1 MSSRGMA
8 TVRRRLL
15 GIGFIIVVAALVS
28 LSIAMYNKAFTSV
41 VKVNLVTDKL
51 GNQLQVLGDVKVR
64 GLIVGEI
71 RRITPTERGS
81 ELELALDPEK
91 ADLIPRNV
99 SARFIPKTLF
109 GDRYVALQIPRD
121 PASQHLGEGDRI
133 EQDKSAPAVELSQAL
148 DHLLP
153 VLQAVQP
160 QKLSSTLTAISTAL
174 EGRGKQLGT
183 TLVELGKLVE
193 EINPHVPQL
202 THDLRA
208 LVEVSDTYSEAI
220 PDFVSALDDLT
231 VTSRTVYEQRANL
244 SALFTD
250 LTSSSRDLESFL
262 RANSDNLIRLADSS
276 RDTLELLA
284 KYSPSYPC
292 FLAQMASLVDA
303 AGPVFGAGTDSP
315 GLHATLEIVVN
326 KGPYEPG
333 KDEPEFDE
341 HRGPRCY
348 DPAQMGDPFPDQP
361 PDGPLQDGTSHGSA
375 NRSTQDGLLPPANG
389 EQYLTDPN
397 AATSNPVDDLTNT
410 PAEQQFLAQLIA
422 PGMGLRPEQ
431 VPGWSTLL
439 LGPMFRG
446 AEVSFK

>member
-1 MSSRGMA
+1 MSRGAWA

-15 GIGFIIVVAALVS
+15 GVAFIVVVAALVS
-28 LSIAMYNKAFTSV
+28 LSIAMYNKAFTPV
-41 VKVNLVTDKL
+41 VKVSLSTDKV

-71 RRITPTERGS
+71 REITPTRDGAV
-81 ELELALDPEK
+81 LELALDPEK

-109 GDRYVALQIPRD
+109 GDRYVALQIPKD
-121 PASQHLGEGDRI
+121 ADTATLSDGDRI
-133 EQDKSAPAVELSQAL
+133 EQDRSAPAVELSQAL

-160 QKLSSTLTAISTAL
+160 QKLSTTLTAISTAL
-174 EGRGKQLGT
+174 DGRGEQMGR

-208 LVEVSDTYSEAI
+208 LVEVSDTYTEAI
-220 PDFVSALDDLT
+220 PDFVAALDDMT
-231 VTSRTVYEQRANL
+231 VTSRTIYEQRANL
-244 SALFTD
+244 STLFND
-250 LTSSSRDLESFL
+250 LTNSSRDLESFL
-262 RANSDNLIRLADSS
+262 RANSDNMIGLADSS

-284 KYSPSYPC
+284 RYSPTYPC
-292 FLAQMASLVDA
+292 FLKQMASLVDA
-303 AGPVFGAGTDSP
+303 AKPVFGAGTNAP
-315 GLHATLEIVVN
+315 GLHATIEVVVN
-326 KGPYEPG
+326 KGKYEPG
-333 KDEPEFDE
+333 KDTPEFNE

-348 DPAQMGDPFPDQP
+348 DPKQMGNPFPDQP
-361 PDGPLQDGTSHGSA
+361 PDGPLQDGTSHGPQ
-375 NRSTQDGLLPPANG
+375 NRTQQDGVLPPANG
-389 EQYLTDPN
+389 EEFITDPN
-397 AATSNPVDDLTNT
+397 SLTTADSIANT
-410 PAEQQFLAQLIA
+410 PAEQEFLAQLIA
-422 PGMGLRPEQ
+422 PGMGVEPSQ

-446 AEVSFK
+446 AEVTVK